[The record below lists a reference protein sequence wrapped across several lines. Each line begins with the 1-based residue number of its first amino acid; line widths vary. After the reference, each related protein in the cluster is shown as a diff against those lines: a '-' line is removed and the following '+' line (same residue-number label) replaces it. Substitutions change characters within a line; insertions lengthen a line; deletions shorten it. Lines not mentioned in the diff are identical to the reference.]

1 MSAPLRAAG
10 RCLRRLALERSS
22 GARSVLG
29 TETDKAFAG
38 LLCGGGSDFQGRH
51 SATGVSRRTFESEA
65 YAWDHEHRPYLSRR
79 EREIISAYHH
89 PSREYLKLWEGDETL
104 RGTLS
109 EEAEA
114 RGGEAPGAIADQ
126 GKLVDRIVPV
136 VNRSLET
143 VGELALPGLIYDQ
156 PLRKD
161 IVHRVVVWQRA
172 NWRQGTV
179 KVKTR
184 SEVRGGGRKPW
195 QQKGTGRARAG
206 SIRSPLWR
214 GGGKAHGPRPKD
226 WSQSLNSKVRRLGL
240 RIALS
245 SKLAAGQLTVVD
257 ALKIESAQPRTKELT
272 TFLENFQSDRMSFL
286 LVDDANGP
294 RWEDYA
300 PVDASTGLRKS
311 HWQWRANLL
320 RQQTKEAKA
329 ENECKDFVKLQRSA
343 ANLGKRVKVVPP
355 EGVNVYDLLAFDNVV
370 VTPRAVKAITYRLS
384 HPMPRFY

>member
-51 SATGVSRRTFESEA
+51 SATVVSRRTFESEA

-156 PLRKD
+156 PLRK
-161 IVHRVVVWQRA
+161 VSKETGQASEAHTREKKTGCSHPAFVAVLSRSAGHRSPRRGVA
-172 NWRQGTV
+172 ESELAPGHRQGEDAVRGAGRREETV
-179 KVKTR
+179 AAERDGTRQGRVHQIPPLEGRRKGPRAEAKGLVSVPQLESQKTR
-184 SEVRGGGRKPW
+184 
-195 QQKGTGRARAG
+195 
-206 SIRSPLWR
+206 
-214 GGGKAHGPRPKD
+214 
-226 WSQSLNSKVRRLGL
+226 
-240 RIALS
+240 
-245 SKLAAGQLTVVD
+245 
-257 ALKIESAQPRTKELT
+257 
-272 TFLENFQSDRMSFL
+272 
-286 LVDDANGP
+286 
-294 RWEDYA
+294 
-300 PVDASTGLRKS
+300 
-311 HWQWRANLL
+311 
-320 RQQTKEAKA
+320 
-329 ENECKDFVKLQRSA
+329 
-343 ANLGKRVKVVPP
+343 
-355 EGVNVYDLLAFDNVV
+355 
-370 VTPRAVKAITYRLS
+370 
-384 HPMPRFY
+384 

>member
-1 MSAPLRAAG
+1 MCAPLRAAG

-22 GARSVLG
+22 GARSVLV

-38 LLCGGGSDFQGRH
+38 PLCGGGRDFQGRH

-104 RGTLS
+104 RSTLS

-143 VGELALPGLIYDQ
+143 VGELTLPGLIYDQ
-156 PLRKD
+156 PLRKVSEERRVRRVKRTRERRQDVHTPLSSPFFLGPQD

-226 WSQSLNSKVRRLGL
+226 WSQSLNSKVRRLGKEPL
-240 RIALS
+240 PIVA
-245 SKLAAGQLTVVD
+245 
-257 ALKIESAQPRTKELT
+257 RTCAI
-272 TFLENFQSDRMSFL
+272 SPISR
-286 LVDDANGP
+286 
-294 RWEDYA
+294 R
-300 PVDASTGLRKS
+300 AS
-311 HWQWRANLL
+311 
-320 RQQTKEAKA
+320 
-329 ENECKDFVKLQRSA
+329 
-343 ANLGKRVKVVPP
+343 VPSP
-355 EGVNVYDLLAFDNVV
+355 SPG
-370 VTPRAVKAITYRLS
+370 
-384 HPMPRFY
+384 